1 MNNQGK
7 RDQQVED
14 SEGIVAF
21 AVIGLVVSLIAIV
34 IQHLIS

>member
-7 RDQQVED
+7 RDKQIED

-21 AVIGLVVSLIAIV
+21 ALIGLIISVLAV
-34 IQHLIS
+34 IIQNLIS